1 MWIAQVQTPS
11 VTVPSFTVPTILVT
25 LFIAILIG
33 LLAQLIVGY
42 THIGFLGHILV
53 GIIGAFAG
61 AWLAAWLLL
70 PNILLIDGVRV
81 FLYHLNVHSKT
92 SGCWLFENVEQVFLQ
107 FTCREFRKIGGRVL
121 VAF

>member
-1 MWIAQVQTPS
+1 MWLAQVQTPS

-53 GIIGAFAG
+53 GIIGAFVG
-61 AWLAAWLLL
+61 VWLAAWVRL
-70 PNILLIDGVRV
+70 PNILVIDGIDIVWPFIASARLHAILAVNHRRAHVREH
-81 FLYHLNVHSKT
+81 YA
-92 SGCWLFENVEQVFLQ
+92 Q
-107 FTCREFRKIGGRVL
+107 
-121 VAF
+121 

>member
-1 MWIAQVQTPS
+1 MWLAQVQTPS

-53 GIIGAFAG
+53 GIIGAFVG
-61 AWLAAWLLL
+61 AWLAAWLRL
-70 PNILLIDGVRV
+70 PNILVIDGIDIVWT
-81 FLYHLNVHSKT
+81 F
-92 SGCWLFENVEQVFLQ
+92 
-107 FTCREFRKIGGRVL
+107 IGSAVL
-121 VAF
+121 VAILSLIVGGSRYRGYYRSRYY